1 MEENNTTQDILN
13 QVHESTPDTLHPL
26 LDYIIKN
33 GKIIAAGV
41 AAIILIAGGISGY
54 KYMNQQKMIKAQ
66 SEMGVIQIK
75 YSGEKEATELVAFA
89 KEAPEVMKPAVQLAI
104 AKAWMDAGNYAN
116 AKSAWAV
123 VGKTTPEMAP
133 IAGLG
138 EAKCLMLENKPG
150 EAVTL
155 LQALVNSASA
165 PYTPSINR
173 LIAEAAEQDGNL
185 QVAITAYQALLTS
198 APQEASFFE
207 FKIKELKAKL

>member
-1 MEENNTTQDILN
+1 
-13 QVHESTPDTLHPL
+13 
-26 LDYIIKN
+26 
-33 GKIIAAGV
+33 
-41 AAIILIAGGISGY
+41 
-54 KYMNQQKMIKAQ
+54 
-66 SEMGVIQIK
+66 
-75 YSGEKEATELVAFA
+75 
-89 KEAPEVMKPAVQLAI
+89 LAI

-116 AKSAWAV
+116 AKNAWAV

-150 EAVTL
+150 EAVTI